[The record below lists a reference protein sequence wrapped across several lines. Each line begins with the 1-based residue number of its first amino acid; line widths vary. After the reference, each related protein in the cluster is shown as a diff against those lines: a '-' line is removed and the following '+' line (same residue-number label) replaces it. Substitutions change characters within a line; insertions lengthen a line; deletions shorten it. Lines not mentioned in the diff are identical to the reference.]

1 MCTVSAVPT
10 RDGFRVACNR
20 DEQHSRPA
28 ASSPRR
34 CNVGT
39 RTALFPVDPVGGGT
53 WIGVNDA
60 GLTLALLNRN
70 DKDHAQRHAGATRSR
85 GIIIPSLLRH
95 ESIAEVLEAAST
107 LDLAAYEPFHLC
119 AITRTDVAFASSDGC
134 ELSTAWRPFV
144 RPMMFT
150 SSGLGDALVAG
161 PRSKLFD
168 GLVLAHE
175 RSWVEGQARFHAH
188 RWPERPH
195 LSVVMWRVDART
207 VSRSL
212 IDVSAGAIQF
222 HYEPLAALQPLPHS
236 LSQ

>member
-20 DEQHSRPA
+20 DEQISRPA
-28 ASSPRR
+28 ALSPRR
-34 CNVGT
+34 RNAGT
-39 RTALFPVDPVGGGT
+39 RTALFPIDPVGGGT
-53 WIGVNDA
+53 WIGVNDG

-70 DKDHAQRHAGATRSR
+70 DRGSAHRQAGATRSR
-85 GIIIPSLLRH
+85 GIIIPSLLGH
-95 ESIAEVLEAAST
+95 ESIAAVLEALST
-107 LDLAAYEPFHLC
+107 LELSAYEPFHLC
-119 AITRTDVAFASSDGC
+119 AITRTEVAFASSDGC
-134 ELSTAWRPFV
+134 ELSTARRPFV
-144 RPMMFT
+144 RPVMFT

-175 RSWVEGQARFHAH
+175 RSWVEGQARFHMH
-188 RWPERPH
+188 RWPESPH

-212 IDVSAGAIQF
+212 IDVSAGEIRF
-222 HYEPLAALQPLPHS
+222 HYEPLAAWQSSRES